1 MPKSSAPGQLIS
13 VDAIHGQDL
22 IPTARR
28 LLNGNI
34 KRSGGFSPWDASSI
48 FFELHGVQSEVEQ
61 RPSPQTLVLLYAADL
76 RFRVRWN
83 IQPAL
88 EIGQTVVAAP
98 YTETG
103 IAFGL
108 ALGLPR
114 RWVTEV
120 FRFAPKPSASFWVSG
135 TRPAKPSP
143 MAGFLEFCGDALPKD
158 FFVKFAA
165 HFDALERRG
174 KCRPM

>member
-28 LLNGNI
+28 LLNGKI

-48 FFELHGVQSEVEQ
+48 FFELHGVQRDVEE
-61 RPSPQTLVLLYAADL
+61 RPSAQTLVLLYAADL

-83 IQPAL
+83 IGPAL
-88 EIGQTVVAAP
+88 EKGETVVAAP
-98 YTETG
+98 YIETG

-120 FRFAPKPSASFWVSG
+120 FRFAPKPSASFWVKG
-135 TRPAKPSP
+135 TKSASASP
-143 MAGFLEFCGDALPKD
+143 MTGFLEFCSDGLPKD
-158 FFVKFAA
+158 FLSK
-165 HFDALERRG
+165 
-174 KCRPM
+174 